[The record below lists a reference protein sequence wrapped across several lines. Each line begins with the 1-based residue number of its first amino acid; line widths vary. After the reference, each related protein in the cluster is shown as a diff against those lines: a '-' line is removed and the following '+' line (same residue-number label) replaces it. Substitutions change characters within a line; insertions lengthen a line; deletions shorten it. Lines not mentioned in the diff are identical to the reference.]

1 MVSLREKERG
11 QYIMTLLFENIRL
24 AFNGVRANK
33 TRSLLTMLGIIIG
46 IASVIGIMTVSN
58 SMTGTM
64 EEQMLSNGAT
74 NVTMGVSQKSSSK
87 EMSGGMNFNFGPHRS
102 NMTDDDYITDDM
114 ISDIEEKYS
123 DDILGVQ
130 KTKEVGNGEVSDGDS
145 YANVSVVGYN
155 AKAMEDE
162 DLTLLSGRT
171 FTEKDQSAA
180 KKVCLVSDY
189 YCNNLLN
196 GDTSSI
202 VGQQISVVINKK
214 FYHYTVIGVYEYD
227 ADSNFSSSS
236 EYDTSTTMYLPL
248 LTAFNSLHEDVQY
261 SRVTLVTSTS
271 TDIDSFME
279 ELESYMN
286 SRYYRNND
294 NFEISCSSFST
305 MLESFTSMLT
315 TLSLAFSIIAGIS
328 LLVGGIGV
336 MNIMLVSI
344 QERTREIGTRKA
356 LGARNSSIRTQFI
369 VESIVLCMVG
379 GFIGILVG
387 IAIGLI
393 ASNQMGYSAYPS
405 IEGIVLSVG
414 FSMAIGIF
422 FGYYPANKA
431 AKMNPIDA
439 LRYE

>member
-1 MVSLREKERG
+1 
-11 QYIMTLLFENIRL
+11 MTLLFENIRL
-24 AFNGVRANK
+24 ALNGVRANK

-74 NVTMGVSQKSSSK
+74 NVTMGVSQKSSTTQT
-87 EMSGGMNFNFGPHRS
+87 SGGMNFNFGPHRTE
-102 NMTDDDYITDDM
+102 MTDDDYITDEM
-114 ISDIEEKYS
+114 VEDIETKWS
-123 DDILGVQ
+123 DDVLGVQ
-130 KTKEVGNGEVSDGDS
+130 KTESVGQGEVSDGEN
-145 YANVSVVGYN
+145 YAYINVTGYN
-155 AKAMEDE
+155 EQALEDE

-171 FTEKDQSAA
+171 FTEKDQTDA

-189 YCNNLLN
+189 FCNNLYN

-202 VGQQISVVINKK
+202 VGQQISVVINNK

-227 ADSNFSSSS
+227 ASSNFSSSS
-236 EYDTSTTMYLPL
+236 TYDTYTTLYLPL
-248 LTAFNSLHEDVQY
+248 MTAFDSLHEDPQY
-261 SRVTLVTSTS
+261 SSITIVTSTS
-271 TDIDSFME
+271 TDIDSFMD
-279 ELESYMN
+279 ELETYMN
-286 SRYYRNND
+286 ERYYRNND
-294 NFEISCSSFST
+294 NFEISCSSMST

-379 GFIGILVG
+379 GLIGILLG
-387 IAIGLI
+387 IAIGMI
-393 ASNQMGYSAYPS
+393 ASAKMGYSAYPS
-405 IEGIVLSVG
+405 VTGIIFSVG
-414 FSMAIGIF
+414 FSMAIGVF